1 MKLSACMIVKN
12 EIDSLPECL
21 DSIHDYVD
29 EIVVV
34 DTGSTDGTQFFVK
47 HYSDKIVFDQI
58 EWDDDFSAARN
69 HAMSLTTGDWL
80 FTIDADDRV
89 IEGDWPIVKRVLM
102 SDEYDCI
109 VVDILS
115 VYGDR
120 LVVRSRLR
128 QPRFFKSSLGPRY
141 TGKVHNQAGF
151 HKKGIDDVERAV
163 MPFRIIHIGYGGI
176 DPGKLAEKNER
187 VVRMCKQAT
196 EDDPTQAF
204 VWHNYAVA
212 LRNAGYDKLDH
223 KEFHAVCDK
232 SIECA
237 IAKQDHMRLMGMNM
251 KAWAHYAKREYG
263 DAILWAK
270 RATGEKPDYIDA
282 VLLLGYVNAD
292 TKDMDEAEFY
302 LKKYLNLTDRY
313 SVEDSFDGITME
325 QIDRRA
331 VVYKALAAIEL
342 YKEEH
347 GLKLGQLLGGKGET
361 HGNV

>member
-47 HYSDKIVFDQI
+47 PYSDKIVFDQI
-58 EWDDDFSAARN
+58 EWNDDFSAARN
-69 HAMSLTTGDWL
+69 HAMSLATGDWM

-89 IEGDWPIVKRVLM
+89 IEDDWPMLKRVLI
-102 SDEYDCI
+102 DGKFDTI
-109 VVDILS
+109 IADVLS
-115 VYGDR
+115 VYGEK
-120 LVVRSRLR
+120 LVVRNRLR
-128 QPRFFKSSLGPRY
+128 QPRFFRSELGPY
-141 TGKVHNQAGF
+141 YVGKVHNQAHY
-151 HKKGIDDVERAV
+151 HKKEADDTENAV
-163 MPFRIIHIGYGGI
+163 VPFRIIHVGYGGI
-176 DPGKLAEKNER
+176 TPEKLAEKNDR
-187 VVRMCKQAT
+187 VIRMCKLET
-196 EDDPTQAF
+196 EEEPTQAF
-204 VWHNYAVA
+204 AWHNYAVA
-212 LRNAGYDKLDH
+212 LRNAGYDKLDM

-232 SIECA
+232 SMECA
-237 IAKQDHMRLMGMNM
+237 IAKQDHIRLMGMNM
-251 KAWAHYAKREYG
+251 KAWAHYGKRELD
-263 DAILWAK
+263 DALLWGK

-282 VLLLGYVNAD
+282 VLLVGYVNAD
-292 TKDMDEAEFY
+292 KGDVDEAEFY

-325 QIDRRA
+325 QMDRRA
-331 VVYKALAAIEL
+331 QVFKTMAAIEL

-361 HGNV
+361 HANV